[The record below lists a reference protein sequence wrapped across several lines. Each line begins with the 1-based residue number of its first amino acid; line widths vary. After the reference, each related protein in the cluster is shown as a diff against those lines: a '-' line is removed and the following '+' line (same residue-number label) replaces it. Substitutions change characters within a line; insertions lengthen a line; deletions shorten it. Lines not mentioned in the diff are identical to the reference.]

1 MEIKCNDQIQT
12 IPVTCMEKMDPTRF
26 ITIDPQ
32 GELELEEEEEDLE
45 PIPYY
50 NLKIDNEEFQIKDR
64 KYSVAFMEYCE
75 TKYRT
80 RDGTTNGQGPGQ
92 CLYEKNKTK
101 ITIEENKEVPIGE
114 LEQKQIES
122 LTKILDKNKNLFARS
137 MKELQQTH
145 LGEHTI
151 IIENVHPIKKN
162 AYRAAPKENEF
173 IEKEINEIL
182 KQDHPLSLNDIT
194 KKDNYPLPRIDEI
207 LDSLNRAQWFTTLDL
222 ASGYWQIKVKAEDQE
237 KTAFITKFG
246 TYEFKVIPFGLCNA
260 PATFQRTMDRVLGN
274 LKGKFVM
281 VYLDDAEK
289 CYFGAKELQFL
300 GHVVG
305 EEGIKPDPEKINKI
319 VNYPIPANIRDLK
332 DFEKPFL
339 LYTDASLIG
348 IGAVLAQKDGKDEY
362 VVAYASRTLAPAE
375 KNYAITE
382 LKCLAIIWA
391 VKYFRHYLF
400 GIHFTIITDH
410 SALKWLLNSSFE
422 IANRRLERWKIT
434 LSEYDYEIQYRK
446 GTKHFNADALSQIN
460 PNTDLQHIPNN
471 QQNINY
477 E

>member
-1 MEIKCNDQIQT
+1 
-12 IPVTCMEKMDPTRF
+12 
-26 ITIDPQ
+26 
-32 GELELEEEEEDLE
+32 
-45 PIPYY
+45 
-50 NLKIDNEEFQIKDR
+50 
-64 KYSVAFMEYCE
+64 
-75 TKYRT
+75 
-80 RDGTTNGQGPGQ
+80 
-92 CLYEKNKTK
+92 
-101 ITIEENKEVPIGE
+101 
-114 LEQKQIES
+114 
-122 LTKILDKNKNLFARS
+122 
-137 MKELQQTH
+137 
-145 LGEHTI
+145 
-151 IIENVHPIKKN
+151 
-162 AYRAAPKENEF
+162 
-173 IEKEINEIL
+173 
-182 KQDHPLSLNDIT
+182 
-194 KKDNYPLPRIDEI
+194 
-207 LDSLNRAQWFTTLDL
+207 
-222 ASGYWQIKVKAEDQE
+222 
-237 KTAFITKFG
+237 
-246 TYEFKVIPFGLCNA
+246 
-260 PATFQRTMDRVLGN
+260 
-274 LKGKFVM
+274 
-281 VYLDDAEK
+281 
-289 CYFGAKELQFL
+289 
-300 GHVVG
+300 
-305 EEGIKPDPEKINKI
+305 
-319 VNYPIPANIRDLK
+319 
-332 DFEKPFL
+332 FEKPFL